1 MRAIRGFISV
11 SQAVDAATNSALTLR
26 RRPVHVGSPA
36 ATGSRSP
43 GRIFELRVENRTI
56 WTLWHQ
62 GFADAPPLV
71 QACLES
77 WRRFNPG
84 WRVIALDRQSLPE
97 YFDIAEVID
106 RTRRDLDVT
115 KISNLTR
122 LCLLR
127 RYGGL
132 WTDATVFCLR
142 PLDDWLDGAYDAGFF
157 AFRNPARDRMMA
169 TWLIASEPDNPLL
182 VALHAAFVDFVNR
195 RNFSNQ
201 NTAFGRYVVD
211 RLTPILRQDVR
222 RTTLWLNPLVQS
234 LLRAYPYFFFHYL
247 FNRLILTR
255 PDLRALWERV
265 GPIEARPL
273 HTLQNYAREPDT
285 LADALSE
292 LERSDWQ
299 VQKLNWRSDLA
310 TPYWS
315 AVMRDLT
322 GRVPR
327 EGPGHSV
334 QLARGSGR

>member
-1 MRAIRGFISV
+1 MRVA
-11 SQAVDAATNSALTLR
+11 
-26 RRPVHVGSPA
+26 
-36 ATGSRSP
+36 
-43 GRIFELRVENRTI
+43 NRTI

-84 WRVIALDRQSLPE
+84 WRIIALDRHSLPE
-97 YFDIAEVID
+97 YYDIAEVID
-106 RTRRDLDVT
+106 PARRDLDVI

-157 AFRNPARDRMMA
+157 AFRNPAKDRMLA

-182 VALHAAFVDFVNR
+182 VALHAAFLDFVNR
-195 RNFSNQ
+195 RPFSNQ
-201 NTAFGRYVVD
+201 NTAFGRYVVA
-211 RLTPILRQDVR
+211 RLTPVLRKDVR

-234 LLRAYPYFFFHYL
+234 VLRAYPYFFFHYL

-273 HTLQNYAREPDT
+273 HTLQNYARQPDR

-292 LERSDWQ
+292 LEHSDWP

-315 AVMRDLT
+315 AVMRHLADTL
-322 GRVPR
+322 PR
-327 EGPGHSV
+327 EQLGHGA
-334 QLARGSGR
+334 QLADGSSR

>member
-1 MRAIRGFISV
+1 M
-11 SQAVDAATNSALTLR
+11 
-26 RRPVHVGSPA
+26 HVGSLA
-36 ATGSRSP
+36 ATGWRSP
-43 GRIFELRVENRTI
+43 GKIFALRVENRTI

-84 WRVIALDRQSLPE
+84 WRVIALDRHSLPD
-97 YFDIAEVID
+97 YYDIAEVID
-106 RTRRDLDVT
+106 PARPDLDVI

-127 RYGGL
+127 CYGGL

-142 PLDDWLDGAYDAGFF
+142 PLDDWLDAAYDAGFF
-157 AFRNPARDRMMA
+157 AFRNPAKDRMLA

-182 VALHAAFVDFVNR
+182 VALHAAFLDFVNR
-195 RNFSNQ
+195 RPFSNQ

-211 RLTPILRQDVR
+211 RLTPILRKDVR
-222 RTTLWLNPLVQS
+222 RTGLWLNPLVQS

-273 HTLQNYAREPDT
+273 HTPILCAAARQAGRRAVRT
-285 LADALSE
+285 RAKAIGRC
-292 LERSDWQ
+292 RS
-299 VQKLNWRSDLA
+299 STGGA
-310 TPYWS
+310 TSRRRIGAP
-315 AVMRDLT
+315 
-322 GRVPR
+322 
-327 EGPGHSV
+327 
-334 QLARGSGR
+334 